1 MQSSLRWNDVG
12 RPSYRHTIRTTFLCA
27 LRGLCRGL
35 DGSLYRA
42 FNISLLLRSTMKTG
56 GHIKPCKVGQVEQHN
71 RRDPAYVERM
81 ASSKHPL
88 HFYPHLACRANVDI
102 YESKYSEQFNC
113 VMDIF
118 NAMIARYQE
127 MDKRHRKPPLKDR
140 ERIDKKTG
148 KKIVVSGWSPIREMV
163 VVIKSDTTVEQM
175 KKFSAWLKAK
185 KGIETIFTS
194 LHFDEGHIGKK
205 DGKFHC
211 NFHAHVGLDFFNWET
226 GKTIKLDKNDMSDIQ
241 TALAECLGMERGEIK
256 EITEAEHLDVVEYR
270 LKAEEEAIRQE
281 HQERIEK
288 SALEVEKMEAKK
300 AALDKQVGF
309 GARVGAIFK
318 VGELHEA
325 HKEAE
330 KAVEEE
336 RKKWEAEKEKIIRD
350 AKKAVSA
357 AEKKADEQLSTER
370 RTIEQRAFLVAKKTI
385 LSTAGL
391 MEMQGKVPTLR
402 EIGDYFG
409 KKCKEVAELG
419 RKVLQL
425 QEQVERLTA
434 RIEVEKENELIWALG
449 LMPGADRRNIPKEKT
464 AENIQAFFLQG
475 IKNVLGRVGNWLER
489 QGLSIEQIDAEERRR
504 EWQEKFQKNEDIKED
519 LAEENRRG
527 HRRF

>member
-42 FNISLLLRSTMKTG
+42 FNVSLLLRSTMKTG

-88 HFYPHLACRANVDI
+88 HFYPHLAYRANVDI

-205 DGKFHC
+205 DGK
-211 NFHAHVGLDFFNWET
+211 HVGLDFFNWET

-270 LKAEEEAIRQE
+270 LKAEEEAILQE

-288 SALEVEKMEAKK
+288 SAMEVEKMEAKK

-425 QEQVERLTA
+425 QGEVERLTA

-449 LMPGADRRNIPKEKT
+449 LMPGTDRRNIPKEKT
-464 AENIQAFFLQG
+464 AENIVAFFQG
-475 IKNVLGRVGNWLER
+475 GIGKVIGRVGRWLER

-504 EWQEKFQKNEDIKED
+504 EWQEKFQKDEDIKED
-519 LAEENRRG
+519 LAEGNRIG

>member
-1 MQSSLRWNDVG
+1 
-12 RPSYRHTIRTTFLCA
+12 
-27 LRGLCRGL
+27 
-35 DGSLYRA
+35 
-42 FNISLLLRSTMKTG
+42 MKTG

-175 KKFSAWLKAK
+175 KKFSSWLKAK

-270 LKAEEEAIRQE
+270 LKAEEETIRQE

-309 GARVGAIFK
+309 GAKVGAFFG
-318 VGELHEA
+318 VGELAEI
-325 HKEAE
+325 HKETGREIE
-330 KAVEEE
+330 KE
-336 RKKWEAEKEKIIRD
+336 RKKWEQEKEKIIAD

-370 RTIEQRAFLVAKKTI
+370 RTIEQRAFLVAKETI

-391 MEMQGKVPTLR
+391 MEMQRKVPTLR

-425 QEQVERLTA
+425 QGEVERLTA

-449 LMPGADRRNIPKEKT
+449 LMPGTDRRNIPKEKT
-464 AENIQAFFLQG
+464 AENIVAFFQG
-475 IKNVLGRVGNWLER
+475 GIGKVIGRVGRWLER
-489 QGLSIEQIDAEERRR
+489 QGLSIEEIDAEERRR